1 MSETEIKYHKRKR
14 EIFQENYRKLAEK
27 TDRLFAG
34 LFFFQWLLGILLAF
48 LITPRTWVGVNS
60 QIHIHVYA
68 AIFLGGL
75 LSSLPIYL
83 AITRPGETLNR
94 YVITIAQSLYTIL
107 FIHLTGGRIET
118 HFHVFVSLAF
128 IAFYRDIKP
137 LLLATLITVLD
148 HFIRGYF
155 WPESIYGVL
164 SSTPW
169 RALEHSA
176 WVVFENCILF
186 ISIKNGLDE
195 LGFIAERQAKLE
207 ITLDDIEKIAEN
219 RTEEL
224 RKSQELI
231 IEQQQTLIHSAKLS
245 ALGEMSA
252 GIAHEI
258 NNPLTIIQMRVN
270 QIHDM
275 AERNSLDNSSVLKAT
290 SRIQETIDR
299 ITKIIKGLRAFSRDG
314 HNDPMVKTSVL
325 KIIEETFSF
334 CRERFMSMGIEIEF
348 KVEALSKNPVEIE
361 CRQTEISQVL
371 LNLLGNALDA
381 VEGLSGKFIHVEAL
395 ERETDVVI
403 TVIDNGIGVPLQLRE
418 KIMKPFFTTKPNEK
432 GTGLGLSISQKIIQN
447 HQGSLTI
454 DPETKLTKFVMTL
467 PKVQSKNP

>member
-1 MSETEIKYHKRKR
+1 MSETEIKYHKRKS

-48 LITPRTWVGVNS
+48 LITPRTWVGANG

-83 AITRPGETLNR
+83 ALTRPGETLNR
-94 YVITIAQSLYTIL
+94 YVITIAQTLYTIL

-118 HFHVFVSLAF
+118 HFHIFVSLAF
-128 IAFYRDIKP
+128 IAFYRDMKP

-270 QIHDM
+270 QIHEM
-275 AERNSLDNSSVLKAT
+275 AEK
-290 SRIQETIDR
+290 
-299 ITKIIKGLRAFSRDG
+299 K
-314 HNDPMVKTSVL
+314 
-325 KIIEETFSF
+325 
-334 CRERFMSMGIEIEF
+334 
-348 KVEALSKNPVEIE
+348 
-361 CRQTEISQVL
+361 
-371 LNLLGNALDA
+371 
-381 VEGLSGKFIHVEAL
+381 
-395 ERETDVVI
+395 
-403 TVIDNGIGVPLQLRE
+403 
-418 KIMKPFFTTKPNEK
+418 
-432 GTGLGLSISQKIIQN
+432 
-447 HQGSLTI
+447 
-454 DPETKLTKFVMTL
+454 
-467 PKVQSKNP
+467 